1 MADFFTFKELMAI
14 PGPEGETQDEAYLR
28 YRAYKRR
35 RNSDTGGPAY
45 ESVNHET
52 MEVDEALTT
61 TQRLAKSRQMKR
73 YASRIAVGRRK
84 AMKRTAD
91 PARIKRRAQKSARM
105 ALFKK
110 LSKGLS
116 PSDVPYARRAELEKK
131 LDKMKGRIDRMAKK
145 MLPKVRQKERDR
157 KRAK

>member
-14 PGPEGETQDEAYLR
+14 PGPEDETQDEAYLR

-35 RNSDTGGPAY
+35 RNSYTGGPVG
-45 ESVNHET
+45 ESV
-52 MEVDEALTT
+52 EVDEALTT

-116 PSDVPYARRAELEKK
+116 PSEVPYARRAELEKK
-131 LDKMKGRIDRMAKK
+131 LDKMKGRIERMAKK
-145 MLPKVRQKERDR
+145 MLPKVREKERER

>member
-1 MADFFTFKELMAI
+1 MADMFTFKELIAT
-14 PGPEGETQDEAYLR
+14 PGPEGETEDEAYLR
-28 YRAYKRR
+28 YRAMKRR
-35 RNSDTGGPAY
+35 KHMY
-45 ESVNHET
+45 ESTEE
-52 MEVDEALTT
+52 EVDEALNT

-145 MLPKVRQKERDR
+145 MIPKVRQKERDR

>member
-35 RNSDTGGPAY
+35 RNSDTGGPTY
-45 ESVNHET
+45 ESV
-52 MEVDEALTT
+52 EVDEALNT

-116 PSDVPYARRAELEKK
+116 PSEIPYARRAELEKK
-131 LDKMKGRIDRMAKK
+131 LDKMKGRIERMAKK